1 MPGVIVGPMD
11 AGALGSDERTAVDAV
26 VELDLRTERWFLG
39 HRFGRLA
46 GWAGGEA
53 RPTTEALLARVHPED
68 APALR
73 RAIDA
78 LETGVRSTLELAC
91 RFVGD
96 TGDPVRLR
104 LSLEGVNPD
113 TEGRPERI
121 VGLAAP
127 LPDRLVA
134 LPEPGL
140 PEARLRGLS
149 ERINEAEL
157 VLSPDGLIVEANDRA
172 VALYGYD
179 HATLVSLH
187 IRALRAPETRSD
199 MDAQLATA
207 AAVGVRFE
215 TWHQRQDGHC
225 FPVEV
230 SSRRF
235 EAAGQTYLHSLIRD
249 LTEKRAAESE
259 VRLLA
264 GIARSLPDTVFV
276 IDLDF
281 CILRSGAEGGRA
293 PLLGFSF
300 DEYVGR
306 QPSDVFGAEFPEVDR
321 QALRRSL
328 DQRTAVR
335 AAVRLRDLGGRVLEG
350 DLVATPLLDDRGAL
364 QGHVCIIRDV
374 TEQRRLEAA
383 LRDSE
388 GRLRAIL
395 ACMAEGV
402 LVHDE
407 HGALVYANGA
417 ASRLFGDAPPSRLG
431 TSAMLRE
438 DGAPLAPEDTPAAL
452 TLRTGEGLAG
462 AVVGLERAPGD
473 RRWFIVA
480 TEPLRHGG
488 GGRPRGVVTTVAD
501 ATDRI
506 EAAHRL
512 RDAVARLDASLDGA
526 NDGDFELD
534 VASGLTT
541 FGPRWSALFGRP
553 AQALTLDPARLDGLI
568 HPEDR
573 PAHRAAL
580 EAHLRGETQQFQA
593 EVRFW
598 HPRGEWSWAL
608 GRGKVAERDA
618 AGAPLRLAG
627 AYTDIDARHRAV
639 LALRVALQENE
650 KLVSEL
656 RDALQNV
663 KTLTGFL
670 PICMFCKKIRDDQ
683 GYWEK
688 VEAYISAH
696 TDARFSHGLCPDCRA
711 EHYPGL

>member
-1 MPGVIVGPMD
+1 MD
-11 AGALGSDERTAVDAV
+11 SAALGSDERTAADAV

-39 HRFGRLA
+39 HRFWRLA
-46 GWAGGEA
+46 GRTGGEA
-53 RPTTEALLARVHPED
+53 TPTTEALLAWVHPED

-73 RAIDA
+73 RAVDA
-78 LETGVRSTLELAC
+78 LETGACSTLDLAC

-96 TGDPVRLR
+96 TGVGVRLR
-104 LSLEGVNPD
+104 LSLESVSLD
-113 TEGRPERI
+113 TDGRPERI
-121 VGLAAP
+121 LGLAAP
-127 LPDRLVA
+127 FPDRLPTT
-134 LPEPGL
+134 PEPGL

-157 VLSPDGLIVEANDRA
+157 VLTPDGLIVEANDRA

-179 HATLVSLH
+179 HTTLLSMH
-187 IRALRAPETRSD
+187 IRALRAPETHVG

-207 AAVGVRFE
+207 AAIGVRFE

-235 EAAGQTYLHSLIRD
+235 EAGGRTYLHSLIRD

-264 GIARSLPDTVFV
+264 GIARSLPDTLFV
-276 IDLDF
+276 MDLDF

-306 QPSDVFGAEFPEVDR
+306 RPSDVFGAEFPEADR
-321 QALRRSL
+321 EALRRSL
-328 DQRTAVR
+328 DQRAAVR
-335 AAVRLRDLGGRVLEG
+335 AAVRMRDRAGHTLEG
-350 DLVATPLLDDRGAL
+350 DLVATPLLDERGAP

-417 ASRLFGDAPPSRLG
+417 AARFLGEALPAQLG
-431 TSAMLRE
+431 TSTMLRE
-438 DGAPLAPEDTPAAL
+438 DGAPLAPDETPAAL

-488 GGRPRGVVTTVAD
+488 GGRPHGVVTTVVD

-512 RDAVARLDASLDGA
+512 RDAVARLDASLEGA

-534 VASGLTT
+534 VTSGVTT
-541 FGPRWSALFGRP
+541 LGPRWAALFGRP

-573 PAHRAAL
+573 PAHREAL
-580 EAHLRGETQQFQA
+580 DAHLRGETEQFQA

-608 GRGKVAERDA
+608 GRGKVVERDA
-618 AGAPLRLAG
+618 GGAPLRLAG
-627 AYTDIDARHRAV
+627 AYSDIDARHRAV
-639 LALRVALQENE
+639 LALRVALEENE

>member
-1 MPGVIVGPMD
+1 MD
-11 AGALGSDERTAVDAV
+11 SGALGSDERATADAV
-26 VELDLRTERWFLG
+26 MELDLRTERWFLG
-39 HRFGRLA
+39 RRFWRLA
-46 GWAGGEA
+46 GRSGGEA
-53 RPTTEALLARVHPED
+53 TPTTEALLAWVHPED

-73 RAIDA
+73 RAVDA
-78 LETGVRSTLELAC
+78 LETGARSSLELAC
-91 RFVGD
+91 RFIGD
-96 TGDPVRLR
+96 TGASVRLR
-104 LSLEGVNPD
+104 LSLEGVSPD
-113 TEGRPERI
+113 TDGRPERI
-121 VGLAAP
+121 LGLAAA

-134 LPEPGL
+134 RTGPGL

-187 IRALRAPETRSD
+187 IRALRAPETHSG
-199 MDAQLATA
+199 MDAQLAA
-207 AAVGVRFE
+207 AAAIGVRFE
-215 TWHQRQDGHC
+215 TWHQRQDGRC

-235 EAAGQTYLHSLIRD
+235 EAGGRTYLHSLIRD

-264 GIARSLPDTVFV
+264 GIARSLPDTLFV
-276 IDLDF
+276 MDLDF
-281 CILRSGAEGGRA
+281 CILRSGGEGGRA

-306 QPSDVFGAEFPEVDR
+306 QPSDVFGAEFPEADR
-321 QALRRSL
+321 EALRRSL
-328 DQRTAVR
+328 DQRSAVR
-335 AAVRLRDLGGRVLEG
+335 ATVRLRDFVGRELEG
-350 DLVATPLLDDRGAL
+350 DLVATPLFDERGAP

-374 TEQRRLEAA
+374 TGQRRLEAA

-402 LVHDE
+402 LVHD
-407 HGALVYANGA
+407 GNGDLVYANGA
-417 ASRLFGDAPPSRLG
+417 ATRLFGDAPPSRLG

-438 DGAPLAPEDTPAAL
+438 DGAPLAPEETPIAL
-452 TLRTGEGLAG
+452 TLRTGEGSAG

-480 TEPLRHGG
+480 TEPLRHGVS
-488 GGRPRGVVTTVAD
+488 GRPHGVVTTVAD

-512 RDAVARLDASLDGA
+512 RDAVARLDASLEGA

-534 VASGLTT
+534 VQSGVTT
-541 FGPRWSALFGRP
+541 LGPRWAALFGRP
-553 AQALTLDPARLDGLI
+553 AQALRLDPARFDGLI

-573 PAHRAAL
+573 PAHRGAL
-580 EAHLRGETQQFQA
+580 EAHLRGETEQFQA

-608 GRGKVAERDA
+608 GRGKVVERDA
-618 AGAPLRLAG
+618 AGAAVRLAG
-627 AYTDIDARHRAV
+627 AYSDIDARHRAV

-670 PICMFCKKIRDDQ
+670 PICMFCKKIRDDR

-696 TDARFSHGLCPDCRA
+696 TDVRFSHGLCPDCRA

>member
-1 MPGVIVGPMD
+1 MD
-11 AGALGSDERTAVDAV
+11 TIALGSDERTPDEAV

-39 HRFGRLA
+39 RRFWRLA
-46 GWAGGEA
+46 GRPGGEVA
-53 RPTTEALLARVHPED
+53 PTTEALLANAHPED
-68 APALR
+68 AAGFR
-73 RAIDA
+73 RALDA
-78 LETGVRSTLELAC
+78 LETGVRPSVDVAC
-91 RFVGD
+91 RFTGGAGD
-96 TGDPVRLR
+96 DVRLR
-104 LSLEGVNPD
+104 FSLEGVNPD
-113 TEGRPERI
+113 PDGRPERI
-121 VGLAAP
+121 LGVASADAARSLATP
-127 LPDRLVA
+127 L
-134 LPEPGL
+134 ESGL

-157 VLSPDGLIVEANDRA
+157 VLSLDGLIVEANDRA
-172 VALYGYD
+172 EALYGYD
-179 HATLVSLH
+179 HETLVSMH
-187 IRALRAPETRSD
+187 IRALRAPET
-199 MDAQLATA
+199 MAGVDAQLATA

-235 EAAGQTYLHSLIRD
+235 EAGGQTYLHSLIRD
-249 LTEKRAAESE
+249 LSEKRAAESE

-264 GIARSLPDTVFV
+264 GIARALPDTLFV
-276 IDLDF
+276 MDLDF

-293 PLLGFSF
+293 PLLGYAF

-306 QPSDVFGAEFPEVDR
+306 LPSDVFLAEFPEDDR
-321 QALRRSL
+321 MALRRSL
-328 DQRTAVR
+328 AHRESVR
-335 AAVRLRDLGGRVLEG
+335 AAVRLRDRGGDVHEG
-350 DLVATPLLDDRGAL
+350 DLVATPLFDDRGAP
-364 QGHVCIIRDV
+364 QGHVAIIRDV
-374 TEQRRLEAA
+374 TEHRRLEAA
-383 LRDSE
+383 LRESE

-402 LVHDE
+402 LVHDD

-417 ASRLFGDAPPSRLG
+417 ATRLLGEVPPASLG
-431 TSAMLRE
+431 ASQMLRE
-438 DGAPLAPEDTPAAL
+438 DGSPLPPDETPASR
-452 TLRTGEGLAG
+452 TLRTGEGLVG

-480 TEPLRHGG
+480 TEPLRHGTS
-488 GGRPRGVVTTVAD
+488 GRPHGVVTTVAD

-512 RDAVARLDASLDGA
+512 RDAVARLDASLEGT

-541 FGPRWSALFGRP
+541 LGPRWAALFGRP
-553 AQALTLDPARLDGLI
+553 AEALVLEQARFEGLV

-573 PAHRAAL
+573 PALHGAL
-580 EAHLRGETQQFQA
+580 EAHLRGETEQFQA

-598 HPRGEWSWAL
+598 HPRGEWHWAL
-608 GRGKVAERDA
+608 GRGKVVERDA
-618 AGAPLRLAG
+618 AGTPVRVAG

-639 LALRVALQENE
+639 LALRVALAENE

-670 PICMFCKKIRDDQ
+670 PICMFCKKIRDDR

-696 TDARFSHGLCPDCRA
+696 TDVRFSHGLCPDCRA